1 MGFGFGNKEEKVVV
15 SDEQYDNAIKYFNSF
30 TETLTIPTD
39 LDKIEKAKK
48 KYSEALTHVVYLIKY
63 YANIDDNAKNKEWEL
78 KQDKF
83 GKTQQ
88 SLNGKSIDIRMD
100 NIKTDKEESEKSF
113 DDRITDAEKSIKNA
127 RIRLKKLKDLKKKK
141 EAWFV
146 GKEEGLRDELFKVS
160 GLADLSV
167 SELKEMMSKL

>member
-39 LDKIEKAKK
+39 LDKIEVAKK

-63 YANIDDNAKNKEWEL
+63 YANIDDDTKNREWES
-78 KQDKF
+78 KQDRF

-88 SLNGKSIDIRMD
+88 SLNGKSIDIRMA
-100 NIKTDKEESEKSF
+100 NIKEEKEESEKSF
-113 DDRITDAEKSIKNA
+113 DDRIKGSEKSITSA
-127 RIRLKKLKDLKKKK
+127 RTRLKKLKASAKKK

-146 GKEEGLRDELFKVS
+146 GKEEDLRDELFKVS